1 MNTTKIISMQ
11 IRSALTLLFAAAFVS
26 TNAAA
31 EKLHQVLTDSSE
43 NINVNNWVE
52 NGRTTNGTRWWV
64 KKETLHGGKQEGVEL
79 ITINNGKLELSIIPT
94 RGLGIYRVD
103 MGDVRLG
110 WDSPVKEI
118 VHPRFMDLGSRGGL
132 GWLEGFNEYICRCG
146 LEFAGGPGEDK
157 FINNQ
162 GNEASMNLT
171 LHGKIANIPASQ
183 VEVVVDDDD
192 RIHVRG
198 RVSERLFFGPNLEL
212 QVDISTMPGSNE
224 FRIADKVVNRSAAK
238 QEFTVIY
245 HANHGRP
252 ILEEGS
258 QLVAPVKRVFPINDH
273 AAKAID
279 TYTQFKGPIDG
290 FIEEVFCIYPYDNS
304 NGKTEVLLHNADGD
318 KGVSLKYAV
327 AELPYLTLWKNTL
340 SESNGYVTGIEPG
353 TSFPNNRSIERKAGR
368 LAVLQPNQ
376 TRQFTLDFV
385 LHNTHSSVDA
395 AANRIK
401 KILNG
406 RSTQVNKEPE
416 SWE

>member
-1 MNTTKIISMQ
+1 MQ
-11 IRSALTLLFAAAFVS
+11 IRCAITLFLATVFLS
-26 TNAAA
+26 PNAAA
-31 EKLHQVLTDSSE
+31 EKLRKVLTDSS
-43 NINVNNWVE
+43 NNVNVTEWSE
-52 NGRTTNGTRWWV
+52 DGRSTNGTTWWV
-64 KKETLHGGKQEGVEL
+64 KKETLRGGKQEGVEL
-79 ITINNGKLELSIIPT
+79 ITVNNGKLELSVIPT
-94 RGLGIYRVD
+94 RGLGIYRVN

-110 WDSPVKEI
+110 WDSPVKEL
-118 VHPRFMDLGSRGGL
+118 VHPQFMDLGSRGGL
-132 GWLEGFNEYICRCG
+132 GWLEGFNEYLCRCG

-162 GNEASMNLT
+162 GDEATMDLT

-183 VEVVVDDDD
+183 VEVVVDDDG

-224 FRIADKVVNRSAAK
+224 FRVADKVVNLSAAK

-245 HANHGRP
+245 HVNHGRP
-252 ILEEGS
+252 ILEDGS
-258 QLVAPVKRVFPINDH
+258 NFVAPVKRVFPINDH

-279 TYTQFKGPIDG
+279 NYSKFKGPIDG
-290 FIEEVFCIYPYDNS
+290 FIEEVFCIHPYGDNS
-304 NGKTEVLLHNADGD
+304 GKTEVMLHNATGN

-368 LAVLQPNQ
+368 LAVLEPRQ
-376 TRQFTLDFV
+376 TRTFTLDFV
-385 LHNTHSSVDA
+385 LHDTHSSVTA

-401 KILNG
+401 TMLDG
-406 RSTQVNKEPE
+406 RSTRVVKEPE
-416 SWE
+416 SWK